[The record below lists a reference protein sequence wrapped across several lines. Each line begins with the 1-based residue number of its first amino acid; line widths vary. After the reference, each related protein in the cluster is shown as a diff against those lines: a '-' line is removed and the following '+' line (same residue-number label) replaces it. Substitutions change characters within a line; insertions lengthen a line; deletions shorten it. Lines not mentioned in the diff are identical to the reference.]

1 MDNINIDCVGTIY
14 MFTRDI
20 QSCCNFEITN
30 KMIYMASKFSKCK
43 NHKQYLK
50 LLLKYDKLMFNYRID
65 NFIQLSFGDYLLDV
79 LTRVIKVFELSHGDY
94 MLNVL
99 TRVIEVYESRGT
111 TIADYIMHA
120 FNLCY
125 SEDNNIIVKN
135 NID

>member
-50 LLLKYDKLMFNYRID
+50 FLLKYDNLMFNYHICILC
-65 NFIQLSFGDYLLDV
+65 FHTV
-79 LTRVIKVFELSHGDY
+79 KHVILECIH
-94 MLNVL
+94 
-99 TRVIEVYESRGT
+99 
-111 TIADYIMHA
+111 
-120 FNLCY
+120 
-125 SEDNNIIVKN
+125 
-135 NID
+135 

>member
-79 LTRVIKVFELSHGDY
+79 LTRVI
-94 MLNVL
+94 
-99 TRVIEVYESRGT
+99 EVYESRGT
-111 TIADYIMHA
+111 TIADYIIYA

-125 SEDNNIIVKN
+125 SEDDVIIVKN